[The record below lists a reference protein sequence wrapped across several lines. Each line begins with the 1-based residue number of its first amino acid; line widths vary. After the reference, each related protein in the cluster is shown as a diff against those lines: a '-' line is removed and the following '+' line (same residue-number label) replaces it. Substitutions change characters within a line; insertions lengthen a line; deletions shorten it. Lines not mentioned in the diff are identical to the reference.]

1 MTKEYLSDKI
11 YMNRIRGISMSLL
24 KVNYKDLEVKEYE
37 PNTSFL
43 EISKDFRKYYNY
55 PVLIAKVDNHIT
67 GLNEKITRDCK
78 VSFYDRSSNV
88 GNSVYENTVHFILI
102 VAIKKLLGEDADVVI
117 DHSMDNGVYCEITN
131 RDVDKSIIAKID
143 AKMHDIVADDIM
155 INKVSV
161 SRVDAMQYFG
171 RKEQFDKVKVLKYIS
186 NTYVNLFRLGNIY
199 DYFYGELAPRT
210 KVIDD
215 FKLTYLKGNGF
226 ILSHPNTTN
235 PECTLDYI
243 HHRKLFDKF
252 LEYSKWGRILDVQN
266 AADLNEYVST
276 GDYDELIRISEAYF
290 DSQLAD
296 VADMIKDNS
305 NIKLVLIA
313 GPTSSGKTTT
323 SKKLEVYLRS
333 KGIMTHQISIDDY
346 FYDRSSTPKDANGD
360 VDYESLRAIDVNAF
374 NKDLSRLLLGER
386 VLLPEY
392 NFVAGKREYKKKWLQ
407 LKSDNDILIIEGL
420 HGLNEELTML
430 IERRHKFKI
439 FLSPLTQLNIDNHS
453 RIHTSDT
460 RILRRIVRD
469 NRFRGYSATD
479 TIKQW
484 KKVREGERKYIYPY
498 QDEADAII
506 NSALTYEW
514 GVLKT
519 YAEPLLFSVKE
530 SEDVYPEALRLINF
544 LRNFLPIPSEEV
556 PNDSVL
562 REFIGN
568 SCFRK

>member
-1 MTKEYLSDKI
+1 MTKYCLSDKI
-11 YMNRIRGISMSLL
+11 YMNRIRGIPMSLL
-24 KVNYKDLEVKEYE
+24 KVNYKELEMKEYE
-37 PNTSFL
+37 PNTSLL

-55 PVLIAKVDNHIT
+55 PILIAKVDNHIT
-67 GLNEKITRDCK
+67 GLNEQITRDCK

-102 VAIKKLLGEDADVVI
+102 VAMKKLLGEDAEIVI
-117 DHSMDNGVYCEITN
+117 DHSMDNGVYCEIIN
-131 RDVDKSIIAKID
+131 RDIDKSTIEKLD
-143 AKMHDIVADDIM
+143 AKMHDIVADDLM
-155 INKVSV
+155 INKVNV
-161 SRVDAMQYFG
+161 SRVDAMHYFECKG
-171 RKEQFDKVKVLKYIS
+171 QLDKVKVLKYIS
-186 NTYVNLFRLGNIY
+186 NTYVNLFRLGNVY

-215 FKLTYLKGNGF
+215 FKLTYLKDNGF
-226 ILSHPNTTN
+226 ILSYPNTTN
-235 PECTLDYI
+235 PECTLDYV

-266 AADLNEYVST
+266 AADLNTYVST
-276 GDYDELIRISEAYF
+276 GNHDELIRISEAYF

-296 VADMIKDNS
+296 VADVIKENK

-333 KGIMTHQISIDDY
+333 KGLMTHQISIDDY
-346 FYDRSSTPKDANGD
+346 FYDRASTPKDENGD

-374 NKDLSRLLLGER
+374 NKDLSRLLLGEK

-392 NFVAGKREYKKKWLQ
+392 NFISGKREYKKKWLQ
-407 LKSDNDILIIEGL
+407 LNGDHDIIIIEGL
-420 HGLNEELTML
+420 HGLNEELTMS
-430 IERRHKFKI
+430 IERRNKFKI

-469 NRFRGYSATD
+469 NRYRGYSATD

-484 KKVREGERKYIYPY
+484 KKVREAERKYIYPY

-506 NSALTYEW
+506 NSALTYEL

-519 YAEPLLFSVKE
+519 YAEPLLFSVEE
-530 SEDVYPEALRLINF
+530 SESIYPEALRLINF

>member
-1 MTKEYLSDKI
+1 
-11 YMNRIRGISMSLL
+11 MSSIN
-24 KVNYKDLEVKEYE
+24 VNYKDLEIKTYN

-55 PVLIAKVDNHIT
+55 PILIAKVDNHIT
-67 GLNEKITRDCK
+67 YLNEVVTRDCK
-78 VSFYDRSSNV
+78 ISFYDRSSNV
-88 GNSVYENTVHFILI
+88 GNSVYENTVHFMMI
-102 VAIKKLLGEDADVVI
+102 VAIKKLLGLDAEVVI
-117 DHSMDNGVYCEITN
+117 EHSMDNGVYCELIN
-131 RDVDKSIIAKID
+131 RDVDIDIIRKIE
-143 AKMHDIVADDIM
+143 AKMHELTADDLAIT
-155 INKVSV
+155 KVNV
-161 SRVDAMQYFG
+161 SRIDAMQYFM
-171 RKEQFDKVKVLKYIS
+171 RKKQFDKVKVLKYIS
-186 NTYVNLFRLGNIY
+186 NTFINLYRLDNIY

-210 KVIDD
+210 KVIDE
-215 FKLTYLKGNGF
+215 FRLTYIRGNGF
-226 ILSHPNTTN
+226 ILSYPNTTN
-235 PECTLDYI
+235 PECTLDYV
-243 HHRKLFDKF
+243 HHRRLFDTF
-252 LEYSKWGRILDVQN
+252 LDYTKWGRILDVQN

-276 GDYDELIRISEAYF
+276 GAYDELIRISEAYY
-290 DSQLAD
+290 DGQLAN
-296 VADMIKDNS
+296 VADEIYDNKE

-333 KGIMTHQISIDDY
+333 KGILTHQISIDDY
-346 FYDRSSTPKDANGD
+346 FFDRQETSRDQNGD

-407 LKSDNDILIIEGL
+407 LKTKNDIIIIEGL
-420 HGLNEELTML
+420 HGLNEELTMS
-430 IERRHKFKI
+430 IERRYKYKI

-484 KKVREGERKYIYPY
+484 KKVRKGEHKYIYPY

-506 NSALTYEW
+506 NSALTYEL

-519 YAEPLLFSVKE
+519 YAEPLLFSVDE
-530 SEDVYPEALRLINF
+530 AEDIYPEALRLINF